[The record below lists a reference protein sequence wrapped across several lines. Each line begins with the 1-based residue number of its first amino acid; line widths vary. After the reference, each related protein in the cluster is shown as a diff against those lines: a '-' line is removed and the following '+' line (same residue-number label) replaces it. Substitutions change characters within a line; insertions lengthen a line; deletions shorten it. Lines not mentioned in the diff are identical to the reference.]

1 MDVEYRQFAK
11 LYEFV
16 TNLEKRFDQQF
27 SLVMIT
33 LENPAGNAAQLEE
46 LEKSMFCMEQAIR
59 QTIRNVD
66 VLTRYSRQQFLI
78 ILLGADPEGVR
89 TVVDRIFKGY
99 YKMNGG
105 SPFTP
110 AWSMADPADGEGD
123 VCA

>member
-1 MDVEYRQFAK
+1 MITAAAK
-11 LYEFV
+11 LIPKASQVYCICQGISPAMFGVSDTEAG
-16 TNLEKRFDQQF
+16 KR
-27 SLVMIT
+27 L
-33 LENPAGNAAQLEE
+33 LR
-46 LEKSMFCMEQAIR
+46 C
-59 QTIRNVD
+59 
-66 VLTRYSRQQFLI
+66 
-78 ILLGADPEGVR
+78 LGADPEGVR